1 MTLSAEQEAD
11 ENSNALVQDAAKSW
25 KDDPSSSQLM
35 PIIKSEPQEGEQKED
50 PEESE
55 DDKKLKETLAGPR
68 RYLRQF
74 QEDKTTLTQIQAAI
88 QGNKFTGNSVEELG
102 KIQPKLKWLI
112 NIFETMIIQEPIAK
126 HLQVL
131 ARKTIVAEAEAA
143 EIKGYTQKMGY
154 FKGKGKK

>member
-25 KDDPSSSQLM
+25 KGDPSSSQLM
-35 PIIKSEPQEGEQKED
+35 PIIASEPQEGEQKED

-55 DDKKLKETLAGPR
+55 DDKKLKEILADPR

-74 QEDKTTLTQIQAAI
+74 QEDKTNLTQIQPAI
-88 QGNKFTGNSVEELG
+88 QGNKFTGNLVEELG
-102 KIQPKLKWLI
+102 KTHPKLKWLI